1 MIDWWRQ
8 NGWRVRIKIYSFFTL
23 LIFPVELLISVL
35 TFLVSCYRDF
45 FSWLL
50 WDAMHKVFCT
60 KRPKEFWEE
69 LRRMKENAE

>member
-1 MIDWWRQ
+1 MIRWWKE
-8 NGWRVRIKIYSFFTL
+8 NAWKIRIKIYSFL
-23 LIFPVELLISVL
+23 IILIFPVEVIISILV
-35 TFLVSCYRDF
+35 FLVTFYRKF

-69 LRRMKENAE
+69 LRRMKEK